1 MSATTTASAT
11 DEQTYTAGIVVGTL
25 LVILG
30 VAAYVVTDF
39 ASVTALIPSF
49 FGILFVVLGRLGRD
63 AGRRSVA
70 VYGLGLL
77 ALLGIAGS
85 AMGISDAITLATGG
99 DVERP
104 GAAVSQAVMVV
115 LSLLLLVQVGRS
127 LAGDR

>member
-99 DVERP
+99 SVDRP